1 MLRVLLERVVKCG
14 EEGGGEDLLLA
25 VKVESDEEPHHA
37 VLTAGLGAAVDRAL
51 AQLDG
56 EELFLKDGRLH
67 CSPTSAY
74 EFRFELDREQ
84 LVKYAHSVAFDGEWL
99 TRPDGTR
106 FTAKTFYQDG
116 NAD

>member
-1 MLRVLLERVVKCG
+1 MLRVLFDRVVECG
-14 EEGGGEDLLLA
+14 EERGGEDLLLA

-51 AQLDG
+51 TQLDG
-56 EELFLKDGRLH
+56 RDLFVKDGLLCCR
-67 CSPTSAY
+67 PTSSY
-74 EFRFELDREQ
+74 EFEFRLDREK
-84 LVKYAHSVAFDGEWL
+84 LVKYAHAVAFDGEWC

-106 FTAKTFYQDG
+106 FAAKTFYQDG